1 MSNPLTFSTLA
12 CGEWSRETVIERAAA
27 FGYDGVE
34 WRGGPQGH
42 VSPAL
47 PAAERQALRR
57 RVADAGLIS
66 LAVTAYSRFVSPEPA
81 ERAAQLDH
89 LRQHL
94 DLAADLGAKF
104 VRTFLGQLPPG
115 RTAAQAAPAIADSLR
130 AAAEYAAPRGVI
142 VAAESHDD
150 WVRSAALAEILAAAP
165 HPALRAL
172 WDFGNAFAA
181 GEDPAEG
188 LRVIGPYLGYVHMK
202 DGVLTGGHWRLTQLS
217 QGQVPLKSVIH
228 GLRAMGYTGGLCV
241 EWERA
246 WHPELEPADTAL
258 PAALAVLRQLL
269 AEKSPALLPPSLI
282 LLSKITAAG
291 PRSDARGVEG
301 GRGDDAS
308 PEAQRS
314 GEGVRPSHPDSS
326 DPRGVDHT

>member
-1 MSNPLTFSTLA
+1 MPNPITFSTLG
-12 CGEWSRETVIERAAA
+12 CGEWPRETVIERAAA

-57 RVADAGLIS
+57 RVAEAGLIS
-66 LAVTAYSRFVSPEPA
+66 LAVTAYSRFVSPEAA

-94 DLAADLGAKF
+94 DLAADLGAAY

-115 RTAAQAAPAIADSLR
+115 RSADQAAPAICESLL
-130 AAAEYAAPRGVI
+130 AAAEYAAPLGII
-142 VAAESHDD
+142 VAPESHDN
-150 WVRSAALAEILAAAP
+150 WVRSAALAAILAQAP

-188 LRVIGPYLGYVHMK
+188 LRLLGPWLGYVHVK
-202 DGVLTGGHWRLTQLS
+202 DGRFEAGEWRLTQLG
-217 QGQVPLKSVIH
+217 QGQVPLKNVIQ
-228 GLRAMGYTGGLCV
+228 GLLAMNYTGGLTV

-246 WHPELEPADTAL
+246 WHPELEPAETAL
-258 PAALAVLRQLL
+258 PVALGVLRQLL
-269 AEKSPALLPPSLI
+269 AEADLTPRPPSRQTRL
-282 LLSKITAAG
+282 
-291 PRSDARGVEG
+291 
-301 GRGDDAS
+301 AS
-308 PEAQRS
+308 S
-314 GEGVRPSHPDSS
+314 GKGEQGKEQ
-326 DPRGVDHT
+326 